1 MMVATVDG
9 TASISL
15 PVLSIDWYVAISFS
29 FNKKVGKVEKPSF
42 D

>member
-9 TASISL
+9 TAFTSL
-15 PVLSIDWYVAISFS
+15 PVLSNDWCVAISFS
-29 FNKKVGKVEKPSF
+29 FNKKVGQVKKSGF

>member
-9 TASISL
+9 TASTSL
-15 PVLSIDWYVAISFS
+15 PVLSIDCCVAISFS
-29 FNKKVGKVEKPSF
+29 FNKKVGHVKKSSF